1 MAKLDNMKL
10 RPSDVKGAMRG
21 MFAANKPAFIW
32 GPPGIGKSA
41 IMLEL
46 ANETPSAIYS
56 DDETGAPLMGVA
68 FVDVRLSQMDPTD
81 IRGMPYKVEEE
92 GVTTGV
98 AWSPP
103 LIFPLDIDKVFN
115 RFIEAIP
122 TRLSFKSVNPTG
134 TNGIHY
140 CRKPS
145 ITATAIN
152 PDLKAVITAQTPENV
167 TVKLVDKDGVL
178 HAGKVNIH
186 VEGEVE
192 AILAFEEMNS
202 APPSVLAACYQVIHD
217 RRIGDFEL
225 GRLVRQVAMGN
236 REDDRGVSFKM
247 PTPLMNRFGHLEMAE
262 NFRDWQTWAVRANVS
277 PDVVG
282 FLSAFENKMFDF
294 NPGSGARGFPTPRS
308 WKNTSDRLKSDAP
321 TTDTQLMATIYG
333 FVGDAAGA
341 EFFEFRKIAQS
352 LPTPHDVLS
361 GRVTKLG
368 GESKNRTALSFAL
381 TTSLLYV
388 LKKADAELVSQG
400 IEAESKDKK
409 RNEWYSMAD
418 FYIQFA
424 LDNFKPD
431 VNVMGIRSALQTHGL
446 PINGMRCK
454 NWTQF
459 VRTYK
464 DVMMDGG

>member
-1 MAKLDNMKL
+1 MAKALETMKL
-10 RPSDVKGAMRG
+10 RPTDIKGTMTAMFIA
-21 MFAANKPAFIW
+21 MKPAFIW

-41 IMLEL
+41 IMLEV
-46 ANETPSAIYS
+46 ANETISRSGKRGI
-56 DDETGAPLMGVA
+56 A

-103 LIFPLDIDKVFN
+103 LIFPLDIDKTFN
-115 RFIEAIP
+115 RFIEAIE
-122 TRLSFKSVNPTG
+122 TTLSFKSVNPVG
-134 TNGIHY
+134 TNNIHY
-140 CRKPS
+140 CQEPR
-145 ITATAIN
+145 ITVRAIN
-152 PDLKAVITAQTPENV
+152 PELTALIVDQTPETV
-167 TVKLVDKDGVL
+167 TVKLVDDKGVM
-178 HAGKVNIH
+178 HSGKVNVH

-217 RRIGDFEL
+217 RRIGEFLL
-225 GRLVRQVAMGN
+225 GDGVRIVAMGN
-236 REDDRGVSFKM
+236 REDDRGVAFKM
-247 PTPLMNRFGHLEMAE
+247 PTPLLNRFGHLEQTE
-262 NFRDWQTWAVRANVS
+262 HFLDWQTWAVRAGVS

-282 FLSAFENKMFDF
+282 FLSAFPNKMFEF

-308 WKNTSDRLKSDAP
+308 WKNTSDLLLSIASGKASM
-321 TTDTQLMATIYG
+321 TDTQLMAAVYG
-333 FVGDAAGA
+333 FIGDGTGA
-341 EFFEFRKIAQS
+341 EFHEFRKIAES
-352 LPTPHDVLS
+352 LPSPEDVLT

-368 GESKNRTALSFAL
+368 GAEKNRTALSFAL

-388 LKKADAELVSQG
+388 LKKANSELEAAGVSP
-400 IEAESKDKK
+400 ESKDKK
-409 RNEWYSMAD
+409 REAWYEMAD
-418 FYIQFA
+418 YYIKFSIE
-424 LDNFKPD
+424 NFKPD

-454 NWTQF
+454 QWSTF

-464 DVMMDGG
+464 DVMMDG